1 MMKKIPMLRNTKDTV
16 LPESEAELRQVSASL
31 VDILVVCDGEGHLL
45 GITPAESRLLPQ
57 PAKKLIG
64 KSVKEIFPEL
74 LSSLFF
80 TTIQQVLLD
89 GETRCIEYPMLVRGR
104 NLWFEATISRR
115 NEETVF
121 WAAREK
127 SKYHVNE
134 EKLRFRLDLENLLI
148 TLLQKFLQLPFE
160 NVDVEIER
168 ALRVIGLFL
177 RLDDVSVFKF
187 DNTYQTMI
195 RSNTWISAAPVSSS
209 NSEPPFRCDD
219 FPWLMSRLSNFETIN
234 LTCLDELPPE
244 ANAEKKLLKQQ
255 KIKSTAVVPMA
266 VGDILR
272 GFVLF
277 ASRKTEISWSEDTVA
292 LLRVLADM
300 FSNALEHHQAEERLQ
315 RSEARTMALLSAMP
329 DMMFRLNRQGILLD
343 FTGGDEE
350 DLFLADEFIGQSLAR
365 VLPEDIFQRFL
376 ESIEK
381 TLEDKKIQ
389 TLEYE
394 QELSR
399 GQQHYEVRFVVSSN
413 EEVIAIVRNTSEQAR
428 LERLKTDFVHRATH
442 ELRTP
447 LTTCLLM
454 ADLIDG
460 QGTDEQKSE
469 YWKVLRTELQR
480 QRSLVEDLLTAARL
494 ENSPYESRL
503 KSTDLVEVI
512 KSVLSGLVHVAES
525 KKITIVADAPVDF
538 PAVNADAKAMQ
549 QVFSNLIGNAIK
561 FTPQGGKVTL
571 SMEIKAKRAI
581 VKVQDTGIGIP
592 EEDFSHLFTRFY
604 RASNAVQSEIPG
616 TGIGL
621 YIVKAI
627 LDSLDGKITI
637 ESQPGVGTTFTI
649 DLPVAKDK

>member
-1 MMKKIPMLRNTKDTV
+1 M
-16 LPESEAELRQVSASL
+16 
-31 VDILVVCDGEGHLL
+31 VCDHEGRLL
-45 GITPAESRLLPQ
+45 KISPPISPLLPQ

-64 KSVKEIFPEL
+64 KSVEEIFPVL

-80 TTIQQVLLD
+80 TTIQQTLQD
-89 GETRCIEYPMLVRGR
+89 GETRTIEYPMQVKEKS
-104 NLWFEATISRR
+104 LWFEATISRR
-115 NEETVF
+115 TGETVF
-121 WAAREK
+121 WTIREK

-134 EKLRFRLDLENLLI
+134 ERLRFRLDLENLLI

-177 RLDDVSVFKF
+177 RLDDVSIFKF

-195 RSNTWISAAPVSSS
+195 CSYAWTSATSTSTRRPERS
-209 NSEPPFRCDD
+209 FRCAD
-219 FPWLMSRLSNFETIN
+219 FSWLMARLSNFESVD
-234 LTCLDELPPE
+234 LTCLDELPSE
-244 ANAEKKLLKQQ
+244 AAAEKKLLKRQ
-255 KIKSTAVVPMA
+255 KIMSTAVVPML

-272 GFVLF
+272 GFVVF
-277 ASRKTEISWSEDTVA
+277 ASRDVEISWSEDTVA

-300 FSNALEHHQAEERLQ
+300 FSNALEHHQAEERLK

-381 TLEDKKIQ
+381 TLEDKKVQ

-394 QELSR
+394 QELPR
-399 GQQHYEVRFVVSSN
+399 GVQHYEVRFVVSSN
-413 EEVIAIVRNTSEQAR
+413 EEVIAIVRNTSEQVR
-428 LERLKTDFVHRATH
+428 LERLKTDFVHQATH

-447 LTTCLLM
+447 LTTCFLM

-460 QGTDEQKSE
+460 PGTDEEKKE
-469 YWKVLRTELQR
+469 YWKVLRSELQR
-480 QRSLVEDLLTAARL
+480 QQSLVEDLLTVARL
-494 ENSPYESRL
+494 ENKPYESIL
-503 KSTDLVEVI
+503 KSTDLVSVI
-512 KSVLSGLVHVAES
+512 QSVLSGLVHLADS
-525 KKITIVADAPVDF
+525 KNITVVINAQPDF
-538 PAVNADAKAMQ
+538 PAVNTDAKAMQ

-561 FTPQGGKVTL
+561 FTPQDGKVTL
-571 SMEIKAKRAI
+571 GMEVKENRVV

-592 EEDFSHLFTRFY
+592 EKDFSHLFTRFY
-604 RASNAVQSEIPG
+604 RASNAIQSGIPG

-627 LDSLDGKITI
+627 LDSMDGKITV
-637 ESQPGVGTTFTI
+637 ESQPGVGTTFTV
-649 DLPVAKDK
+649 DLPLAKRV